1 MSGQVIFTG
10 KTKKDLEIL
19 VRYPKQEDL
28 QQMLDY
34 INTLSAEK
42 TFLLFQGEQVTL
54 EEEKIYLDDQLKK
67 IEEKKA
73 VKLFVFN
80 EDRLIAISD
89 IVMREKAEKHIGYF
103 GISVAK
109 EYRGKGIGGL
119 LMDLV
124 IKEAEKNLKDL
135 KIIVLSVF
143 GDNTVAQNMYKKF
156 EFEEF
161 GNLPGGVLHADVPVD
176 HIYMYKKLT

>member
-1 MSGQVIFTG
+1 MSGQIVFQG
-10 KTKKDLEIL
+10 KTKKDLDIL

-34 INTLSAEK
+34 INTLSSEK
-42 TFLLFQGEQVTL
+42 TFLLFQGEQMTL

-73 VKLFVFN
+73 IKLFVFDN
-80 EDRLIAISD
+80 DKLIAISD

-103 GISVAK
+103 GISVVK
-109 EYRGKGIGGL
+109 EFRGQGIGNL

-124 IKEAEKNLKDL
+124 IKEAAKNLEDL
-135 KIIVLSVF
+135 KIIVLGVF
-143 GDNTVAQNMYKKF
+143 GDNVVAQNMYKKF
-156 EFEEF
+156 GFQEF
-161 GNLPGGVLHADVPVD
+161 GNLPGGISHADVLVD
-176 HIYMYKKLT
+176 HIYMYKNV